1 MAVVIIVSDSPRSH
15 CRGSIS
21 MGIKHCL
28 CMNAVLIWWQDS
40 IRFTLKVPGIWPLC
54 FSVDETCRTQSPHT
68 RVYKTSQGTVLY
80 LTHADSMNKHL
91 YFLEC
96 QLKNKKR
103 TDRRNKE
110 KNNFNPRNGVCV
122 CVFPFRKYPVL
133 RKYPCCL
140 SVTKWV
146 PTMCQLWHIER
157 HCGTIQ
163 IYMYMYMHIHIH
175 HIHIRYNGLHL

>member
-1 MAVVIIVSDSPRSH
+1 MQSWFDDRTASDLPWKSLGFGLCVSQLMRLAGLRVPTLE
-15 CRGSIS
+15 SI
-21 MGIKHCL
+21 KLHRAPC
-28 CMNAVLIWWQDS
+28 
-40 IRFTLKVPGIWPLC
+40 FTLHMLTPWTSTYIFLNASW
-54 FSVDETCRTQSPHT
+54 
-68 RVYKTSQGTVLY
+68 KT
-80 LTHADSMNKHL
+80 
-91 YFLEC
+91 
-96 QLKNKKR
+96 KKEQTEEIKR
-103 TDRRNKE
+103 KITLIQE
-110 KNNFNPRNGVCV
+110 MVCV